1 MNDKLDQG
9 LTALA
14 TMSPAQLREEW
25 LSTFSGEVPDV
36 PPSLLCRILAYRLQE
51 TCLGGLPVQAQRML
65 DIVAEGVT
73 PLPQPEI
80 RLKPGSRLLR
90 EWNGKLHTVMVDEG
104 GFSFNGQRFAS
115 LSQIAREITG
125 AHWSGPRFF
134 GLKRRPPPPSR
145 GAAAHG

>member
-1 MNDKLDQG
+1 MNDNLALG
-9 LTALA
+9 LAALA

-25 LSTFSGEVPDV
+25 LSTFSEEVPDV

-51 TCLGGLPVQAQRML
+51 ACLGGLPAQAQRML
-65 DIVAEGVT
+65 DIVADGVR
-73 PLPQPEI
+73 PLPEPEI

-90 EWNGKLHTVMVDEG
+90 EWNGKLHTVMVDED
-104 GFSFNGQRFAS
+104 GFSFNGQHFAS
-115 LSQIAREITG
+115 LSHIAREITG

>member
-1 MNDKLDQG
+1 MRDKLDQD
-9 LTALA
+9 LAALA

-25 LSTFSGEVPDV
+25 LCTFNEEAPDM
-36 PPSLLCRILAYRLQE
+36 PPSLLCRVLAYRTQE
-51 TCLGGLPVQAQRML
+51 QSLGGLPAQAQRML
-65 DIVAEGVT
+65 DIIADGVT
-73 PLPQPEI
+73 PLPEPEI

-90 EWNGKLHTVMVDEG
+90 EWNGKLHTVMVDED

-115 LSQIAREITG
+115 LSHVAREITG

-145 GAAAHG
+145 GAAVHG